1 MKPTDKERREVAQK
15 LRKNAEEH
23 PNMQLIL
30 NVAFA
35 CDSLRP
41 EGAMD
46 WNVTSHDAAMYLAD
60 LIDPTC
66 RACLRTLLHPAT
78 EFTPEFEEDVYVCS
92 ECGEVLS
99 YDEDFDPDTD
109 YPAYCESCGFRVAEI
124 GEPCSE

>member
-1 MKPTDKERREVAQK
+1 MKPTDKERREVARK
-15 LRKNAEEH
+15 LRESRSFVDGLGRCGMTQNVLDTFER
-23 PNMQLIL
+23 IL
-30 NVAFA
+30 ECVGYETGNVF
-35 CDSLRP
+35 DF
-41 EGAMD
+41 
-46 WNVTSHDAAMYLAD
+46 LAD